1 MLQVM
6 RASFS
11 FSAIPLHG
19 PCLATA
25 FTACSP
31 ECGIVRT
38 LAASPV
44 LAVWT
49 TKELHRF
56 SHLEKFLA
64 AGKAEVAP
72 AWNELEPIARSK
84 TGPKKRSRNVP
95 TSGSK
100 PYHSLTTPF
109 QKLVDFLG
117 FCHSV
122 SLGVFR
128 SFASMQRFE
137 SARRLHLLRIHAG
150 FLLCLGPP
158 QNPWAHP
165 L

>member
-1 MLQVM
+1 VPAKRIQRDTVAVEELHQAFNYRPARARRPACAEPWRMLQVM
-6 RASFS
+6 RAPFS

-56 SHLEKFLA
+56 SHLEKFLVV
-64 AGKAEVAP
+64 GKPRVAP
-72 AWNELEPIARSK
+72 TWNELEPIAAQEQRVIPS
-84 TGPKKRSRNVP
+84 TKR
-95 TSGSK
+95 
-100 PYHSLTTPF
+100 F
-109 QKLVDFLG
+109 G
-117 FCHSV
+117 F
-122 SLGVFR
+122 
-128 SFASMQRFE
+128 E
-137 SARRLHLLRIHAG
+137 
-150 FLLCLGPP
+150 
-158 QNPWAHP
+158 QN
-165 L
+165 

>member
-1 MLQVM
+1 MPLKRIQWNRVAFQKLHQAFSYRLARTRRSASTEPWRMLQVM
-6 RASFS
+6 WAPFS

-56 SHLEKFLA
+56 SHLEKFLVV
-64 AGKAEVAP
+64 GKPRVAS
-72 AWNELEPIARSK
+72 AWNELEPIAVEKHCACSVPKPPKGTNRREHTPVSK
-84 TGPKKRSRNVP
+84 GH
-95 TSGSK
+95 G
-100 PYHSLTTPF
+100 
-109 QKLVDFLG
+109 
-117 FCHSV
+117 
-122 SLGVFR
+122 
-128 SFASMQRFE
+128 
-137 SARRLHLLRIHAG
+137 LR
-150 FLLCLGPP
+150 
-158 QNPWAHP
+158 
-165 L
+165 

>member
-6 RASFS
+6 RAPFS

-64 AGKAEVAP
+64 AGKAQEAP
-72 AWNELEPIARSK
+72 AWYEIGPNARSEP
-84 TGPKKRSRNVP
+84 GPKKRSGKVP
-95 TSGSK
+95 PPRPP
-100 PYHSLTTPF
+100 PYH
-109 QKLVDFLG
+109 
-117 FCHSV
+117 H
-122 SLGVFR
+122 
-128 SFASMQRFE
+128 
-137 SARRLHLLRIHAG
+137 
-150 FLLCLGPP
+150 
-158 QNPWAHP
+158 
-165 L
+165 

>member
-6 RASFS
+6 RAPFS

-31 ECGIVRT
+31 ECGIVCT

-56 SHLEKFLA
+56 SHLEKFLV
-64 AGKAEVAP
+64 AGKPRVAS
-72 AWNELEPIARSK
+72 ADTELEPIAENVSACPNCARNN
-84 TGPKKRSRNVP
+84 SRNN
-95 TSGSK
+95 SGANR
-100 PYHSLTTPF
+100 
-109 QKLVDFLG
+109 G
-117 FCHSV
+117 
-122 SLGVFR
+122 
-128 SFASMQRFE
+128 E
-137 SARRLHLLRIHAG
+137 
-150 FLLCLGPP
+150 
-158 QNPWAHP
+158 
-165 L
+165 